1 MAEKFFL
8 SLSSL
13 SIEAVIFLNLSP
25 EDKTRHHNSWLFQ
38 PSPASMLNNLIVPGS
53 RSKILS
59 RKRSE
64 VLVMPGPGSS
74 LQHVNLARPSKVTP

>member
-1 MAEKFFL
+1 MPKFFF
-8 SLSSL
+8 SLSSQ
-13 SIEAVIFLNLSP
+13 SIEAAILLNLSP

-53 RSKILS
+53 RSKILG
-59 RKRSE
+59 RKKGAE

-74 LQHVNLARPSKVTP
+74 LQHVDLARPSKVTT